1 MREQTFDE
9 KARSES
15 DFFNYVSTAY
25 RHFLSGNDEECAA
38 VDEAQTRVFHDRAE
52 ATRTRNADLQ
62 QVPCFAKGVSYLR
75 SQMAMPCMSHTVY
88 PTYLPFEKALSFWDE

>member
-1 MREQTFDE
+1 MCMSQEQVREQTFDE

-15 DFFNYVSTAY
+15 DFFKYVSTAY

-52 ATRTRNADLQ
+52 ATQTRNAELQ
-62 QVPCFAKGVSYLR
+62 QVRCSAKDSDG
-75 SQMAMPCMSHTVY
+75 
-88 PTYLPFEKALSFWDE
+88 